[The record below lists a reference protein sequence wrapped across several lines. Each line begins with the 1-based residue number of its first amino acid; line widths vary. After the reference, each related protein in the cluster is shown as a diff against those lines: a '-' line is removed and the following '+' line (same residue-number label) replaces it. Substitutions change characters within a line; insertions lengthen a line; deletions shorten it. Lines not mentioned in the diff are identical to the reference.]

1 MAIVREFGNVSLLEL
16 LRNTGYREQNVQE
29 VVDEARDNESRE
41 EGHLVDS
48 GSCEGNSS
56 TSCRGK
62 SVVELL
68 RSFYCS
74 GRTGTSKTDNVD
86 ENARNIS
93 SICAE
98 VDSVSVPVPTILVR
112 VIQIC
117 DIIVASSNNI
127 VFGNLG
133 E

>member
-1 MAIVREFGNVSLLEL
+1 MAIVRGFGNVSLLEL
-16 LRNTGYREQNVQE
+16 LRKTGYREQNVQE
-29 VVDEARDNESRE
+29 VVDEARDNESCE

-48 GSCEGNSS
+48 GGREGNSS
-56 TSCRGK
+56 TSYRGK

-68 RSFYCS
+68 RSSCCS
-74 GRTGTSKTDNVD
+74 GRTGTSKTDNVN

-93 SICAE
+93 SIRAE
-98 VDSVSVPVPTILVR
+98 VDPVSVPIPTTLVR

-117 DIIVASSNNI
+117 NIVVASSNNI

-133 E
+133 K